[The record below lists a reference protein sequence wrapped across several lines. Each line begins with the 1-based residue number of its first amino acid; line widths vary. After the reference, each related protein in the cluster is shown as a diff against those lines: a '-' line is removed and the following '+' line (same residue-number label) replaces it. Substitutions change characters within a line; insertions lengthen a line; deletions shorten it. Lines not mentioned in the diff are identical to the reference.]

1 MEIKYA
7 RQFIKMYKKSPVKI
21 QRAFDKRA
29 KIFIN
34 DPYNRELNNHP
45 LKGEFKKFRSIDLT
59 GDWRAHFTENTGCV
73 IFVAMGT
80 HSQLYK

>member
-34 DPYNRELNNHP
+34 DPY
-45 LKGEFKKFRSIDLT
+45 I
-59 GDWRAHFTENTGCV
+59 
-73 IFVAMGT
+73 
-80 HSQLYK
+80 